1 MLHYE
6 GSLWLTDGARRW
18 GGIDRVELLA
28 QIAATGSITAAAKAV
43 GMSYKGA
50 WDAVDTMNNL
60 AGEPLV
66 VRSAGGRGGGGARLT
81 PRAERLIESFR
92 RIEAEHRHF
101 VDRLAALG
109 DNAADDLHLLRNFT
123 MRTSARNQ
131 LAGTVSRVIEGAVND
146 TVEIRLPGD
155 ASLVATVTHESA
167 ASLGLVPGR
176 AVVALVKASWVMVGV
191 PGDGWR
197 LSASNRL
204 PGTVSRVLPGA
215 VNGEVSIALDGGGN
229 IAAIVTMESV
239 HALELDEGKHVVA
252 IFDASSVI
260 LGVTD

>member
-92 RIEAEHRHF
+92 RIETEHRRF

-109 DNAADDLHLLRNFT
+109 DNAADDLHMLRNFT

-131 LAGTVSRVIEGAVND
+131 LAGTVSRIDEGAVND
-146 TVEIRLPGD
+146 TVLVDLPGGV
-155 ASLVATVTHESA
+155 SLVATVTRESA
-167 ASLGLVPGR
+167 TGLGLAPGR
-176 AVVALVKASWVMVGV
+176 AVVALVKASWVLIGL
-191 PGDGWR
+191 PGDGLR
-197 LSASNRL
+197 VSASNRL

-215 VNGEVSIALDGGGN
+215 VNGEVNVALDGGGS
-229 IAAIVTMESV
+229 IAAVVTMESMG
-239 HALELDEGKHVVA
+239 ALELAEGKPVVVL
-252 IFDASSVI
+252 FDASSVI

>member
-131 LAGTVSRVIEGAVND
+131 LTGTVSRVIEGAVND

>member
-131 LAGTVSRVIEGAVND
+131 LTGTVSRVIEGAVND

-197 LSASNRL
+197 LSASKRL
-204 PGTVSRVLPGA
+204 HGTVSRVLPGA

>member
-1 MLHYE
+1 MLRYE

-109 DNAADDLHLLRNFT
+109 DSAADDLHMLRNFT

-131 LAGTVSRVIEGAVND
+131 LAGIVSRVVEGVVND

-155 ASLVATVTHESA
+155 TCLVATVTRESA

-176 AVVALVKASWVMVGV
+176 AVVALVKASWVMVGL

-204 PGTVSRVLPGA
+204 PGTVSHVSPGA
-215 VNGEVSIALDGGGN
+215 VNGEVSIALGGGGN

-239 HALELDEGKHVVA
+239 HALELAEGKSVVA

-260 LGVTD
+260 LGVTT

>member
-92 RIEAEHRHF
+92 RIETEHRRF

-109 DNAADDLHLLRNFT
+109 DNAADDLHMLRNFT

-131 LAGTVSRVIEGAVND
+131 LAGTVSRIDEGAVND
-146 TVEIRLPGD
+146 TVLVDLSGGV
-155 ASLVATVTHESA
+155 SLVATVTRESA
-167 ASLGLVPGR
+167 TGLGLAPGR
-176 AVVALVKASWVMVGV
+176 AVVALVKASWVLIGL
-191 PGDGWR
+191 PGDGLR
-197 LSASNRL
+197 VSASNRL

-215 VNGEVSIALDGGGN
+215 VNGEVNVALDGGGS
-229 IAAIVTMESV
+229 IAAVVTMESMG
-239 HALELDEGKHVVA
+239 ALELAEGKPVVVL
-252 IFDASSVI
+252 FDASSVI

>member
-1 MLHYE
+1 MLRYE

-28 QIAATGSITAAAKAV
+28 QIGATGSITAAAKAV

-50 WDAVDTMNNL
+50 WDAVEAMNNL
-60 AGEPLV
+60 AGEALV
-66 VRSAGGRGGGGARLT
+66 VRSTGGRGGGGARLT

-92 RIEAEHRHF
+92 RIETEHRRF

-109 DNAADDLHLLRNFT
+109 DDATDDLHLLRNFT

-131 LAGTVSRVIEGAVND
+131 LAGTVSRVVEGAVND
-146 TVEIRLPGD
+146 TVEIDLPGGV
-155 ASLVATVTHESA
+155 SLVATVTRESA
-167 ASLGLVPGR
+167 TSLGLVAGR
-176 AVVALVKASWVMVGV
+176 AVVALVKASWVLIGL
-191 PGDGWR
+191 PGDGLR
-197 LSASNRL
+197 VSASNRL
-204 PGTVSRVLPGA
+204 PGTVSRVQPGA
-215 VNGEVSIALDGGGN
+215 VNGEVTIALDGGGS

-239 HALELDEGKHVVA
+239 AGLELTEGKPVVA
-252 IFDASSVI
+252 LFDASSVI